1 MISDFQPKVSSLS
14 ILKVLNHRCIIEAM
28 ENPERA
34 AFARRLNE
42 LCDENPDEIPPAYKG
57 RQVALATKFNVTP
70 NGARKWLQG
79 DTYPAIDK
87 CIEIAKWSGVN
98 FEWLMTG
105 NGAKRPGE
113 IYPTR
118 AIAHVAEVMMAMEPE
133 QQYKIAQMADLFAPP
148 AQDNDGESKNSLNK
162 RAGGGQ

>member
-1 MISDFQPKVSSLS
+1 
-14 ILKVLNHRCIIEAM
+14 M

-34 AFARRLNE
+34 AFSLRLNE

-57 RQVALATKFNVTP
+57 RQVALATKFSVTP

-87 CIEIAKWSGVN
+87 CIEIAKWAGVN

-105 NGAKRPGE
+105 NGPKRPGE
-113 IYPTR
+113 LYPTR
-118 AIAHVAEVMMAMEPE
+118 AIAHVAEVMQAMEPE
-133 QQYKIAQMADLFAPP
+133 QQYKIAQMADLFAQPSS
-148 AQDNDGESKNSLNK
+148 ANELSQGNQGSK
-162 RAGGGQ
+162 RANGSQ